1 MRTYL
6 HEDDLP
12 DSFDPGQAVA
22 IDCETLGLRHGRDR
36 LCLVQ
41 VSAGDGAAHLVRVA
55 NPVSAA
61 PRLQGMLVDERV
73 LKIFHFGRF
82 DIASLYRSYGVL
94 ARPVYCT
101 RIASLFARTFTN
113 RHSLK
118 HLCSDLLDVSLDKE
132 EQTSDWGRPYL
143 TDAQLQYAAADVV
156 HLHRIRECLDAM
168 LQREG
173 RVEFAQRCFEFLPW
187 RARIDVEGWGDMD
200 IFSHGAT
207 P

>member
-55 NPVSAA
+55 NPVAAA

-118 HLCSDLLDVSLDKE
+118 QLCSDLLDVSLDKE

>member
-1 MRTYL
+1 MRAFL

-12 DSFDPGQAVA
+12 DGFDPGQAVA
-22 IDCETLGLRHGRDR
+22 VDCEAMGLRHGRDR

-55 NPVSAA
+55 SPVAAA
-61 PRLQGMLVDERV
+61 PRLQGMLADERV

-118 HLCSDLLDVSLDKE
+118 QLCGDLLDVSLEKE

-156 HLHRIRECLDAM
+156 HLHRIRECLDVM

-173 RVEFAQRCFEFLPW
+173 RAEFAQRCFEFLPW

>member
-1 MRTYL
+1 MRANL

-12 DSFDPGQAVA
+12 DGFDPGQAVA
-22 IDCETLGLRHGRDR
+22 VDCETMGLRHSRDR

-41 VSAGDGAAHLVRVA
+41 VSTGDGSAHLVRIASPVA
-55 NPVSAA
+55 AA
-61 PRLQGMLVDERV
+61 PTLQGMLADERV

-118 HLCSDLLDVSLDKE
+118 QLCGDLLDISLEKE
-132 EQTSDWGRPYL
+132 EQTSDWGRPHL
-143 TDAQLQYAAADVV
+143 TEAQLQYAAADVV

-168 LQREG
+168 LLREG
-173 RVEFAQRCFEFLPW
+173 RAEFAQRCFEFLPW

>member
-41 VSAGDGAAHLVRVA
+41 VSTGDGAAHLVRVA

-118 HLCSDLLDVSLDKE
+118 QLCSDLLDVSLDKE

-173 RVEFAQRCFEFLPW
+173 RVEFAQGCFEFLPW